1 MRTQRW
7 LLLSWTVASSS
18 TSVALSSSSVQ
29 SLFIAN
35 KERTCHRFP
44 RRHHSTVPPVI
55 HRCERTCKSSSVSL
69 VGDDEHHCD
78 DTNDGEVIKKGH
90 RLVDSNDG
98 TTRGHHER
106 DRRAVLAALLLVS
119 SSSSA
124 IGVAAHPNPASADD
138 GGFFGGD
145 TAPAAASAAMT
156 TMDGLSRRIRTSI
169 VRGARLIDRADGAWE
184 RFSDDFGLGVERNRP
199 RKVVVDAGGGNAATR
214 RMVKSESESTTT
226 TTMDGG
232 GKGGAIIFDDTFA
245 LGVLRRCDEV
255 RETASSDARILHV
268 KRRRARD
275 AVVAC
280 LYVQSCGTTHPHF
293 DITHHRS
300 TSD

>member
-18 TSVALSSSSVQ
+18 TSVALASSSVQ

-78 DTNDGEVIKKGH
+78 DTNDGEVTTKGR
-90 RLVDSNDG
+90 RLVDSNVG
-98 TTRGHHER
+98 TNRGHHER

-119 SSSSA
+119 SPA
-124 IGVAAHPNPASADD
+124 GVHPNPASADD

-145 TAPAAASAAMT
+145 TP
-156 TMDGLSRRIRTSI
+156 
-169 VRGARLIDRADGAWE
+169 
-184 RFSDDFGLGVERNRP
+184 P
-199 RKVVVDAGGGNAATR
+199 RGGGDDDDDDGRPIPSNTHER
-214 RMVKSESESTTT
+214 RVGCAS
-226 TTMDGG
+226 DRQG
-232 GKGGAIIFDDTFA
+232 
-245 LGVLRRCDEV
+245 RRCV
-255 RETASSDARILHV
+255 GAFLGRFRIGRREE
-268 KRRRARD
+268 
-275 AVVAC
+275 
-280 LYVQSCGTTHPHF
+280 
-293 DITHHRS
+293 
-300 TSD
+300 